1 MSERGIVISIE
12 NGTALVEPAV
22 SGGDCSSCHSKMFC
36 SAKSGKRIIRMKTV
50 GGLKEGDEVEFETD
64 SKILIKFAVF
74 AFFVPTVVLI
84 ASLSAASRLLPDSFL
99 VPLISGISCFASFIF
114 IKIIFNKKVY
124 PARISDM
131 HGVMQNKKGASHL

>member
-64 SKILIKFAVF
+64 SRILIKFAVF

-84 ASLSAASRLLPDSFL
+84 ASLSAASRFLPDSFL
-99 VPLISGISCFASFIF
+99 VPLISGVLCFASFLL
-114 IKIIFNKKVY
+114 IKIVFKSKVY
-124 PARISDM
+124 AAQIVSNRLTSA
-131 HGVMQNKKGASHL
+131 KE

>member
-131 HGVMQNKKGASHL
+131 HGVMQYNQRLRL